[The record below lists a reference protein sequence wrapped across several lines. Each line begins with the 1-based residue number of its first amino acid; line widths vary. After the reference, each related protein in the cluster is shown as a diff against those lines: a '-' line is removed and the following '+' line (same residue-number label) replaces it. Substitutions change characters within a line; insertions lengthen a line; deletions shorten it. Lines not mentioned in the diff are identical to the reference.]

1 MKKNFFLFLIFISA
15 NCYCQVTTEFYVEG
29 INDIKYL
36 TLNFC
41 VDNLGKTSEV
51 KIMEDKTT
59 IRDSAIVNQIVQ
71 YRKGIEYYS
80 DTKLKNNCYDQTFS
94 FINKE
99 FENCSITEN
108 DFDKLEI
115 FKTGIYKYYDIRYKN
130 TVVTRNDNIQIEE
143 TNGEVYKYKIEWT
156 RPNQYILTYLEVGH
170 KEHDYLLGEKIYVDI
185 IKQIDSETYVYK
197 SNLLNRT
204 IIIGIISKVN

>member
-1 MKKNFFLFLIFISA
+1 MQKNFFLFLILFSA
-15 NCYCQVTTEFYVEG
+15 NSYCQITTEFYVEG

-41 VDNLGKTSEV
+41 VDNLGKTSDV
-51 KIMEDKTT
+51 KIIAEKTT
-59 IRDSAIVNQIVQ
+59 LQDSAVVSQIVQ

-99 FENCSITEN
+99 FENCSIAEN
-108 DFDKLEI
+108 DFNKLEI
-115 FKTGIYKYYDIRYKN
+115 FKAGTYNYHDIRYKN
-130 TVVTRNDNIQIEE
+130 TVIKRSDNIQIEE

-156 RPNQYILTYLEVGH
+156 RPNQYILTYLEVGN
-170 KEHDYLLGEKIYVDI
+170 KKDEYLLGEKIFVDI